1 MKIKQYISFQTKCIY
16 TSKTNFVIYWIQLRE
31 NKILEIMNDY
41 KIMGRGADPIAGILG

>member
-31 NKILEIMNDY
+31 NKILEIMIDY
-41 KIMGRGADPIAGILG
+41 TPNITVLANLEVC